1 MSRNIIGQTSAPLY
15 TVGEQEDKTVKIRW
29 KDGPRYCKI
38 CGKELTGRKQ
48 HYCSTECKA
57 EGKRRQAE
65 EYHRI
70 LRERNA
76 RIKAERETE
85 KQEQAESVM
94 VPRCIYC
101 GNPLP
106 PRRIVYCSEACR
118 QKWEHATTRSLA
130 NEEAEKKE
138 AKKKAKKAMTWKQI
152 LKGMEET
159 GLQYGEYVARVEE
172 GKK

>member
-1 MSRNIIGQTSAPLY
+1 MARNIIGATSSPLY
-15 TVGEQEDKTVKIRW
+15 TVGDREDKTVKIRW
-29 KDGPRYCKI
+29 KDGPRFCQI

-70 LRERNA
+70 MRERNA
-76 RIKAERETE
+76 RIKAEKETE

-130 NEEAEKKE
+130 NEEAAKKE

-152 LKGMEET
+152 LKGMAET
-159 GLQYGEYVARVEE
+159 GLQYGEYVARYEE